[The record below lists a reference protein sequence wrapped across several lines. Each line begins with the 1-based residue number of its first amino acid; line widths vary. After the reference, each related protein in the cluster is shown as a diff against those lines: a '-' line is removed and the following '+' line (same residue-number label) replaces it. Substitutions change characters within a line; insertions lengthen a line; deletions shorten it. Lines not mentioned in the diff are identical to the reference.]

1 VRDWFRDRFGKP
13 TAPQAAGWEE
23 IAQGRDTLIAAPTG
37 SGKTLAAFLWSI
49 NRLIASA
56 EPSRDHT
63 HVIYVSPLK
72 ALGNDIQKN
81 LQEPLA
87 EITRSGRLRGLA
99 LQEIRTAV
107 RSGDTP
113 ATERQRMLSHPP
125 HILITTPE
133 SLYILLT
140 AERSRQLLKRAH
152 TVIVDEIHA
161 VAGDKRGAHL
171 ALSLERLDALAGRP
185 LQRIGLSAT
194 QKPMDDIAR
203 LLVGA
208 RRLRPDGA
216 PECAIVDVGHKRE
229 LDLSIEVPEQ
239 ELGPITSHAL
249 WAEVYDRIVAQI
261 QSHRTTLVFVHTRRL
276 VERVAHQ
283 LTDRLGEGKVL
294 AHHGSLSRKT
304 RLEAEQKLKAAE
316 VPVVV
321 ATASLELGIDIGHVE
336 LVCHIGAPR
345 SIATLLQRVGRSGHW
360 LGAVPKGIL
369 YPLTR
374 DDLLQSAAAVYAVRQ
389 GELDRI
395 ALVREPLDVLA
406 QQMVATVA
414 SLTPA
419 PKPGE
424 TLPLLPEAKPLPGIA
439 EEALWELVRGAYPFR
454 DLSRGDFEQVLQ
466 MLCEGVA
473 PSRGRRGAHLHRDR
487 VNRMLRAR
495 RGARLVSITNGGAI
509 PDTADYDVVEA
520 HNETFVGKVNEDFA
534 IESLSGDIFLLG
546 NTSWRIQ
553 RVASGK
559 VWVEDAHGAPPTIP
573 FWLGE
578 APGRT
583 LELSRAVS
591 DVRETVARRAGAG
604 EAAGDQAGAAAD
616 AEEPP
621 ESEGH
626 AAGAHGESP
635 AAWLQRETGVG
646 PAGAEQIV
654 AYVNETRAML
664 GCVPTVD
671 RVVAER
677 FFDESGGMQ
686 LVLHTP
692 FGGRINRAWGL
703 ALRKRFCVNF
713 DFELQAAATDDGI
726 VISLTDRHSFPLDTV
741 FSYLNP
747 ATVER
752 DLTQASLAA
761 PMFTN
766 RWRWNT
772 SRALAVERFS
782 RGKRVPMQIQ
792 RMRAE
797 DLLGAVF
804 PDQVM
809 CQDNRSGPVA
819 LPDHP
824 LTRETMENCLRE
836 AMDVDGFKETLERLG
851 RGEIATVAVETPAP
865 SPMAHEILNA
875 NPYAFLDDAPL
886 EERRARAVALRRT
899 DPDLAQG
906 IGALSPEALAEV
918 KAQAWPD
925 IRDPDELH
933 DLLLTVILLPV
944 REAEPWQRY
953 ARELM
958 AARRAT
964 VVELGG
970 DNGDA
975 FHGATKPE
983 QAHGGPF
990 YVAAERLAE
999 ARAVLGY
1006 FRMNP
1011 AVAAPVMDNPDAGSP
1026 DTGSPDAGSPDTG
1039 GPDTGSPHTGSP
1051 DTATHHSRHSRGSG
1065 NPGGEG
1071 RGTRTDNPLPNPWIP
1086 ASAGMTVGGP
1096 AQARGPGGMPP
1107 QGPGGMPPQGPGGM
1121 PTQGPGEMP
1130 TQGPGGMPTQGPGG
1144 MPTQGPG
1151 GMPVQA
1157 APNNAE
1163 GVPSHDDALRR
1174 TVQGW
1179 MEICGP
1185 ITGEALAARTGLP
1198 VESVARALTALE
1210 VSGVVLQGRF
1220 SPGTA
1225 ADAPVE
1231 WCERRLLSRIHRL
1244 TLGRLR
1250 REIQPVSGA
1259 DFIRFLLRWQHV
1271 QPGAQLHGRDG
1282 VHQVIL
1288 QLQGM
1293 ELPAPAWEQHVLPA
1307 RIAAYDAAELEHL
1320 CLAGVITWGRLR
1332 RDTGAPED
1340 DPSVAKLWDA
1350 APLALRPANGK
1361 ARRTTPTRSA
1371 PLAFVIREDLPHFLD
1386 PDALDWRG
1394 LQGLSA
1400 AAHDVAAYLENHGA
1414 SFLADIARG
1423 TGHLTV
1429 RTERALWEL
1438 VTRGQVTGDGI
1449 AGLRMLLTPELKRKE
1464 NRRGNRKGAA
1474 AQSMPVGRWSLWRKE
1489 DPGAAEAATETL
1501 ARQLLQR
1508 YGVVFRELLSRETR
1522 CPPWRLLLQAYRR
1535 MEARG
1540 EIRGGRFVNGFV
1552 GEQYALPDAVES
1564 MRTVRRLPAD
1574 KEPVIVSCTDPLNL
1588 VGILTPGPRVP
1599 VQSHQFIAYLNGAPA
1614 ETGPL
1619 GNVLSRVQPVT
1630 GSAVE

>member
-1 VRDWFRDRFGKP
+1 MSFAIPTTITAVIDKFHPLVRDWFQDRFGKP
-13 TAPQAAGWEE
+13 TPPQAAGWKE
-23 IAQGRDTLIAAPTG
+23 IARGRDTLIAAPTG

-49 NRLIASA
+49 NQLIAPA
-56 EPSRDHT
+56 ETAQDHT
-63 HVIYVSPLK
+63 QVVYVSPLK

-87 EITRSGRLRGLA
+87 EITRAGRRQGFP

-113 ATERQRMLSHPP
+113 AAERQRMIARPP

-140 AERSRQLLKRAH
+140 AERSRQMLKRAH

-194 QKPMDDIAR
+194 QKPMEDIAC

-208 RRLRPDGA
+208 RRLRRDGT
-216 PECAIVDVGHKRE
+216 PKCAIVDVGHKRE
-229 LDLSIEVPEQ
+229 LDLSIEVPDQ

-249 WAEVYDRIVAQI
+249 WAEVYDRIVQQI

-304 RLEAEQKLKAAE
+304 RLEAEQKLKDAE

-374 DDLLQSAAAVYAVRQ
+374 DDLLQCAAAVYAVRR
-389 GELDRI
+389 GDLDRI
-395 ALVREPLDVLA
+395 GLVRQPLDVLA

-424 TLPLLPEAKPLPGIA
+424 TLPLLPESKPPPGIA
-439 EEALWELVRGAYPFR
+439 EVNLWELVRGAYPFR
-454 DLSRGDFEQVLQ
+454 DLSRRDFEQVLQ

-473 PSRGRRGAHLHRDR
+473 PARGRRGAHIHRDR

-509 PDTADYDVVEA
+509 PDTADYDVVESPT
-520 HNETFVGKVNEDFA
+520 ETFVGKVNEDFA
-534 IESLSGDIFLLG
+534 IESLAGDIFLLG

-559 VWVEDAHGAPPTIP
+559 VWVEDAHGAPPNIP

-578 APGRT
+578 SPGRT

-591 DVRETVARRAGAG
+591 DVRENVARRAA
-604 EAAGDQAGAAAD
+604 EGDAPDG
-616 AEEPP
+616 
-621 ESEGH
+621 
-626 AAGAHGESP
+626 
-635 AAWLQRETGVG
+635 WLQSEAGVG
-646 PAGAEQIV
+646 PAGSEQIV
-654 AYVNETRAML
+654 AYVNETRAVL

-741 FSYLNP
+741 FSYLHP
-747 ATVER
+747 ATVEQ

-766 RWRWNT
+766 RWRWNAA
-772 SRALAVERFS
+772 RALAVERFS
-782 RGKRVPMQIQ
+782 RGKKVPMQIQ

-809 CQDNRSGPVA
+809 CQDNRAGPVN

-824 LTRETMENCLRE
+824 LTRETMDNCLRE
-836 AMDVDGFKETLERLG
+836 AMDVDGFKETLTRV
-851 RGEIATVAVETPAP
+851 RQGEIATVAVETPAP

-899 DPDLAQG
+899 APDLAQG

-918 KAQAWPD
+918 KGQAWPD
-925 IRDPDELH
+925 IRDADELH

-944 REAEPWQRY
+944 RETAPWQRY
-953 ARELM
+953 AEELM
-958 AARRAT
+958 EARRAT
-964 VVELGG
+964 IARPVREDGS
-970 DNGDA
+970 A
-975 FHGATKPE
+975 
-983 QAHGGPF
+983 F
-990 YVAAERLAE
+990 YVAAERLSE
-999 ARAVLGY
+999 AQAVLGA
-1006 FRMNP
+1006 FHMDP
-1011 AVAAPVMDNPDAGSP
+1011 AVTDPGADDAAAE
-1026 DTGSPDAGSPDTG
+1026 T
-1039 GPDTGSPHTGSP
+1039 
-1051 DTATHHSRHSRGSG
+1051 
-1065 NPGGEG
+1065 
-1071 RGTRTDNPLPNPWIP
+1071 
-1086 ASAGMTVGGP
+1086 SA
-1096 AQARGPGGMPP
+1096 
-1107 QGPGGMPPQGPGGM
+1107 
-1121 PTQGPGEMP
+1121 E
-1130 TQGPGGMPTQGPGG
+1130 
-1144 MPTQGPG
+1144 
-1151 GMPVQA
+1151 
-1157 APNNAE
+1157 
-1163 GVPSHDDALRR
+1163 DALRR
-1174 TVQGW
+1174 VLQGW
-1179 MEICGP
+1179 MEIAGP
-1185 ITGEALAARTGLP
+1185 VTAAGLAARIGLAA
-1198 VESVARALTALE
+1198 ESVEQGLAALE

-1225 ADAPVE
+1225 PDAPVE

-1250 REIQPVSGA
+1250 REIHPVSA
-1259 DFIRFLLRWQHV
+1259 TDFIRFLLRWQHV
-1271 QPGAQLHGRDG
+1271 QPGSQLHGRDG
-1282 VHQVIL
+1282 VHQIIR

-1293 ELPAPAWEQHVLPA
+1293 ELPAPAWEQHVLAARLASYDPA
-1307 RIAAYDAAELEHL
+1307 DLEHL
-1320 CLAGVITWGRLR
+1320 CLAGVVTWGRLR
-1332 RDTGAPED
+1332 RDTGAPD
-1340 DPSVAKLWDA
+1340 DDAAAARLWDS
-1350 APLALRPANGK
+1350 APLDLRPAPGK
-1361 ARRTTPTRSA
+1361 TRRTTPTRSA

-1386 PDALDWRG
+1386 AEALDWRG

-1400 AAHDVAAYLENHGA
+1400 AARDVAEFLETHGA
-1414 SFLADIARG
+1414 SFLADIAQG

-1449 AGLRMLLTPELKRKE
+1449 AGLRMLLTPELKRKDQG
-1464 NRRGNRKGAA
+1464 RGRRKGSAGQA
-1474 AQSMPVGRWSLWRKE
+1474 MPVGRWSLWRNG
-1489 DPGAAEAATETL
+1489 DPGAADAGTETL

-1508 YGVVFRELLSRETR
+1508 YGVVFRELLAKETR

-1540 EIRGGRFVNGFV
+1540 EIRGGRFVGGFV

-1564 MRTVRRLPAD
+1564 MRNVRRLAPD
-1574 KEPVIVSCTDPLNL
+1574 TEPVMVSCTDPLNL

-1599 VQSHQFIAYLNGAPA
+1599 VQSRQFIAYLNGTPA
-1614 ETGPL
+1614 EIGPL

-1630 GSAVE
+1630 ISRVE

>member
-1 VRDWFRDRFGKP
+1 M
-13 TAPQAAGWEE
+13 
-23 IAQGRDTLIAAPTG
+23 
-37 SGKTLAAFLWSI
+37 
-49 NRLIASA
+49 
-56 EPSRDHT
+56 
-63 HVIYVSPLK
+63 LK
-72 ALGNDIQKN
+72 
-81 LQEPLA
+81 
-87 EITRSGRLRGLA
+87 
-99 LQEIRTAV
+99 
-107 RSGDTP
+107 
-113 ATERQRMLSHPP
+113 H
-125 HILITTPE
+125 
-133 SLYILLT
+133 
-140 AERSRQLLKRAH
+140 AH

-171 ALSLERLDALAGRP
+171 ALSLERLDALAGRR

-194 QKPMDDIAR
+194 QRPMEDIAR
-203 LLVGA
+203 LLVGT
-208 RRLRPDGA
+208 RRLRRDGA
-216 PECAIVDVGHKRE
+216 PKCAIVDVGHKRE
-229 LDLSIEVPEQ
+229 MNLFIEVPDQ
-239 ELGPITSHAL
+239 ELGPITSHGL
-249 WAEVYDRIVAQI
+249 WAEVYDRIVQQI
-261 QSHRTTLVFVHTRRL
+261 QTHRTTLVFVHTRRL

-294 AHHGSLSRKT
+294 AHHGSLARKT

-374 DDLLQSAAAVYAVRQ
+374 DDLLQSAAAIHAVRR

-395 ALVREPLDVLA
+395 GLVRQPLDVLA

-424 TLPLLPEAKPLPGIA
+424 SLPLLPESKPPAGIA
-439 EEALWELVRGAYPFR
+439 EEDLWELVRGAYSFR
-454 DLSRGDFEQVLQ
+454 DLSRRDFEQVLH
-466 MLCEGVA
+466 MLCEGAA
-473 PSRGRRGAHLHRDR
+473 PARGRRGAHLHRDR
-487 VNRMLRAR
+487 VNGMLRAR

-520 HNETFVGKVNEDFA
+520 HSDTFVGKVNEDFA
-534 IESLSGDIFLLG
+534 IESLAGDIFLLG

-591 DVRETVARRAGAG
+591 DLRENVARRA
-604 EAAGDQAGAAAD
+604 
-616 AEEPP
+616 AEEDEP
-621 ESEGH
+621 GQ
-626 AAGAHGESP
+626 
-635 AAWLQRETGVG
+635 WLQREAGVG
-646 PAGAEQIV
+646 QAGAEQIV
-654 AYVNETRAML
+654 SYVNETRAML

-671 RVVAER
+671 RIVAER

-752 DLTQASLAA
+752 DLAQASLAA

-766 RWRWNT
+766 RWRWNA

-782 RGKRVPMQIQ
+782 RGKKVPMAIQ

-809 CQDNRSGPVA
+809 CQDNRAGPVT

-824 LTRETMENCLRE
+824 LTRETLENCLRE
-836 AMDVDGFKETLERLG
+836 AMDVDGFKATLERLG

-925 IRDPDELH
+925 IRDADELH
-933 DLLLTVILLPV
+933 DLLLTVVLLPV
-944 REAEPWQRY
+944 REAGPWQRY
-953 ARELM
+953 GEELM
-958 AARRAT
+958 EANRAT
-964 VVELGG
+964 VARPARKDDRQRGEIRVSDTVAEPAGEE
-970 DNGDA
+970 GDA
-975 FHGATKPE
+975 F
-983 QAHGGPF
+983 F
-990 YVAAERLAE
+990 VAAERLAE
-999 ARAVLGY
+999 ARAVLGDFY
-1006 FRMNP
+1006 MAP
-1011 AVAAPVMDNPDAGSP
+1011 AVTSPDAENPQAPAPLARPGGVSSQPVMDNAAAMPAG
-1026 DTGSPDAGSPDTG
+1026 
-1039 GPDTGSPHTGSP
+1039 
-1051 DTATHHSRHSRGSG
+1051 
-1065 NPGGEG
+1065 
-1071 RGTRTDNPLPNPWIP
+1071 
-1086 ASAGMTVGGP
+1086 
-1096 AQARGPGGMPP
+1096 
-1107 QGPGGMPPQGPGGM
+1107 
-1121 PTQGPGEMP
+1121 
-1130 TQGPGGMPTQGPGG
+1130 
-1144 MPTQGPG
+1144 
-1151 GMPVQA
+1151 
-1157 APNNAE
+1157 
-1163 GVPSHDDALRR
+1163 DDALRR

-1179 MEICGP
+1179 MEISGP
-1185 ITGEALAARTGLP
+1185 VTAEGLAARTGLP
-1198 VESVARALTALE
+1198 PESVARALTALE

-1220 SPGTA
+1220 SPGGNVDA
-1225 ADAPVE
+1225 AVE

-1250 REIQPVSGA
+1250 REIHPVSAA

-1271 QPGAQLHGRDG
+1271 QPGSQLHGRDG
-1282 VHQVIL
+1282 VHQVVR

-1307 RIAAYDAAELEHL
+1307 RMAVYDPADLEHL
-1320 CLAGVITWGRLR
+1320 CLAGVVTWGRLR

-1340 DPSVAKLWDA
+1340 DPDPARLWDA
-1350 APLALRPANGK
+1350 APLALRPASGK
-1361 ARRTTPTRSA
+1361 NRRTAPTRSA
-1371 PLAFVIREDLPHFLD
+1371 PLAFVIREELPYFLD
-1386 PDALDWRG
+1386 RAALDWRG

-1400 AAHDVAAYLENHGA
+1400 AARDVAAYLEENGA

-1423 TGHLTV
+1423 TGHVAV

-1449 AGLRMLLTPELKRKE
+1449 AGLRMLLTPELKR
-1464 NRRGNRKGAA
+1464 NDSRRGSRKGAPERA
-1474 AQSMPVGRWSLWRKE
+1474 MPVGRWSLWRNS
-1489 DPGAAEAATETL
+1489 DPGAAESGAETL

-1508 YGVVFRELLSRETR
+1508 YGVVFRELLARETR

-1540 EIRGGRFVNGFV
+1540 EIRGGRFVSGFV
-1552 GEQYALPDAVES
+1552 GEQYALPDAVDAV
-1564 MRTVRRLPAD
+1564 RNVRRLAPD
-1574 KEPVIVSCTDPLNL
+1574 QEPVIVSCTDPLNL
-1588 VGILTPGPRVP
+1588 VGILTHGPRVP
-1599 VQSHQFIAYLNGAPA
+1599 VQSRQSIAYLNGVPA
-1614 ETGPL
+1614 EIGPL
-1619 GNVLSRVQPVT
+1619 GNVLSRVQPVPIA
-1630 GSAVE
+1630 GAD

>member
-1 VRDWFRDRFGKP
+1 MRDWFRDRFGKP

-23 IAQGRDTLIAAPTG
+23 IARGRDTLIAAPTG

-49 NRLIASA
+49 NRLIAPA

-63 HVIYVSPLK
+63 HVVYVSPLK

-113 ATERQRMLSHPP
+113 ATERQRMLSRPP

-171 ALSLERLDALAGRP
+171 ALSLERLDALAGSP

-203 LLVGA
+203 LLVGT

-229 LDLSIEVPEQ
+229 LDLSIEVPDQ

-261 QSHRTTLVFVHTRRL
+261 RSHRTTLVFVHTRRL

-360 LGAVPKGIL
+360 LGAVPKGVL

-374 DDLLQSAAAVYAVRQ
+374 DDLLQCAAAVYAVRR

-395 ALVREPLDVLA
+395 GLVRRPLDVLA

-454 DLSRGDFEQVLQ
+454 DLPRREFEQVLH

-534 IESLSGDIFLLG
+534 IESLAGDIFLLG

-604 EAAGDQAGAAAD
+604 DAGETAL
-616 AEEPP
+616 
-621 ESEGH
+621 SERQ
-626 AAGAHGESP
+626 AAGARGETPES
-635 AAWLQRETGVG
+635 WLQRETGVG

-671 RVVAER
+671 RIVAER

-766 RWRWNT
+766 RWRWNA

-782 RGKRVPMQIQ
+782 RGKKVPMQIQ

-809 CQDNRSGPVA
+809 CQDNRAGPVD

-851 RGEIATVAVETPAP
+851 RGEIATVTVETPAP

-933 DLLLTVILLPV
+933 DLLLTVIVLPV

-953 ARELM
+953 AKELM
-958 AARRAT
+958 AARRIT
-964 VVELGG
+964 VAEPVRA
-970 DNGDA
+970 NGETDQA
-975 FHGATKPE
+975 GTKPE
-983 QAHGGPF
+983 QPHGGPF

-999 ARAVLGY
+999 ARAVLGHL
-1006 FRMNP
+1006 RMTP
-1011 AVAAPVMDNPDAGSP
+1011 AVAAPDTDVPDAGNP
-1026 DTGSPDAGSPDTG
+1026 DTGRPDTE
-1039 GPDTGSPHTGSP
+1039 
-1051 DTATHHSRHSRGSG
+1051 THYSRHSRPPLSHSCSPFRHSRESG
-1065 NPGGEG
+1065 NPGAGEG
-1071 RGTRTDNPLPNPWIP
+1071 HTGPDSPPHPTWIP
-1086 ASAGMTVGGP
+1086 ASAGMTERGAGMTERGAGMTERGTGMTVGTP
-1096 AQARGPGGMPP
+1096 AEDTA
-1107 QGPGGMPPQGPGGM
+1107 
-1121 PTQGPGEMP
+1121 
-1130 TQGPGGMPTQGPGG
+1130 
-1144 MPTQGPG
+1144 
-1151 GMPVQA
+1151 VL
-1157 APNNAE
+1157 
-1163 GVPSHDDALRR
+1163 PSHDDALRR

-1179 MEICGP
+1179 MEISGP
-1185 ITGEALAARTGLP
+1185 ITSEGLAARAGLP
-1198 VESVARALTALE
+1198 VESVEGALIALE
-1210 VSGVVLQGRF
+1210 VSGVVLQGRY
-1220 SPGTA
+1220 SPA
-1225 ADAPVE
+1225 AGPDAPVE

-1271 QPGAQLHGRDG
+1271 QPGSQLHARDG
-1282 VHQVIL
+1282 IHQVIR

-1307 RIAAYDAAELEHL
+1307 RIAAYDPAELEHL
-1320 CLAGVITWGRLR
+1320 CLAGVVTWGRLR

-1361 ARRTTPTRSA
+1361 SRRTTPTRSA

-1386 PDALDWRG
+1386 PEALDWRA

-1400 AAHDVAAYLENHGA
+1400 AARDVAAYLETHGA

-1464 NRRGNRKGAA
+1464 NRRGDRKGAA
-1474 AQSMPVGRWSLWRKE
+1474 AQAMPVGRWSLWRKE
-1489 DPGAAEAATETL
+1489 DPGAAEAVTETL

-1508 YGVVFRELLSRETR
+1508 YGVVFRELLARETR

-1552 GEQYALPDAVES
+1552 GEQYALPDAVAS

-1574 KEPVIVSCTDPLNL
+1574 KDPVIVSCTDPLNL
-1588 VGILTPGPRVP
+1588 VGILTPGPRIP
-1599 VQSHQFIAYLNGAPA
+1599 VQSHQFIAYLNGTPA
-1614 ETGPL
+1614 EIGPL

-1630 GSAVE
+1630 GSGVE

>member
-1 VRDWFRDRFGKP
+1 MIDRFHPLVRDWFRDCFGKP
-13 TAPQAAGWEE
+13 TPPQAAGWKE
-23 IAQGRDTLIAAPTG
+23 IARGRDTLIAAPTG

-49 NRLIASA
+49 NQLIGPA
-56 EPSRDHT
+56 ETAQDHT

-87 EITRSGRLRGLA
+87 EITRAGRRQGLPLR
-99 LQEIRTAV
+99 EIRTAV

-113 ATERQRMLSHPP
+113 ATERQRMIARPP

-140 AERSRQLLKRAH
+140 AERSRQMLKRAH

-194 QKPMDDIAR
+194 QKPMEDIAC

-208 RRLRPDGA
+208 RRLKRDGT
-216 PECAIVDVGHKRE
+216 PKCAIVDVGHKRE
-229 LDLSIEVPEQ
+229 LDLSIEVPDQ

-249 WAEVYDRIVAQI
+249 WAEVYDRIVQQI
-261 QSHRTTLVFVHTRRL
+261 QTHRTTLVFVHTRRL

-360 LGAVPKGIL
+360 LGAIPKGIL

-374 DDLLQSAAAVYAVRQ
+374 DDLLQCASAVYAVRR

-395 ALVREPLDVLA
+395 GLVRQPLDVLA

-424 TLPLLPEAKPLPGIA
+424 TLPLLPESGPPRGIA
-439 EEALWELVRGAYPFR
+439 EEDLWELVRGAYPFR
-454 DLSRGDFEQVLQ
+454 DLSRGDFEQLLQ

-473 PSRGRRGAHLHRDR
+473 PARGRRGAHLHRDR

-520 HNETFVGKVNEDFA
+520 LNETFVGKVNEDFA
-534 IESLSGDIFLLG
+534 IESLAGDIFLLG

-559 VWVEDAHGAPPTIP
+559 VWVQDAHGAPPTIP

-591 DVRETVARRAGAG
+591 DVRENVARLSA
-604 EAAGDQAGAAAD
+604 EAEAPD
-616 AEEPP
+616 P
-621 ESEGH
+621 
-626 AAGAHGESP
+626 
-635 AAWLQRETGVG
+635 WLQRETGVR
-646 PAGAEQIV
+646 PAGAEQIT
-654 AYVNETRAML
+654 AYVNETRAVL

-766 RWRWNT
+766 RWRWNA

-782 RGKRVPMQIQ
+782 RGRKVPMAIQ

-809 CQDNRSGPVA
+809 CQDNRAGPVN

-836 AMDVDGFKETLERLG
+836 AMDVDGFKETLTRLG
-851 RGEIATVAVETPAP
+851 RGEIATVTVETPAP

-906 IGALSPEALAEV
+906 IGALSPEALDEV
-918 KAQAWPD
+918 TGQAWPD
-925 IRDPDELH
+925 IRDADELH
-933 DLLLTVILLPV
+933 DLLHTVILLPV

-953 ARELM
+953 AEELM
-958 AARRAT
+958 GAGRAT
-964 VVELGG
+964 VAQPVGE
-970 DNGDA
+970 A
-975 FHGATKPE
+975 
-983 QAHGGPF
+983 GGPF
-990 YVAAERLAE
+990 YVATERLTE
-999 ARAVLGY
+999 ARAVLGD
-1006 FRMNP
+1006 FHLAP
-1011 AVAAPVMDNPDAGSP
+1011 AV
-1026 DTGSPDAGSPDTG
+1026 T
-1039 GPDTGSPHTGSP
+1039 
-1051 DTATHHSRHSRGSG
+1051 
-1065 NPGGEG
+1065 
-1071 RGTRTDNPLPNPWIP
+1071 
-1086 ASAGMTVGGP
+1086 
-1096 AQARGPGGMPP
+1096 GPGADG
-1107 QGPGGMPPQGPGGM
+1107 
-1121 PTQGPGEMP
+1121 
-1130 TQGPGGMPTQGPGG
+1130 
-1144 MPTQGPG
+1144 
-1151 GMPVQA
+1151 A
-1157 APNNAE
+1157 AAE
-1163 GVPSHDDALRR
+1163 TSAEAALRHAL
-1174 TVQGW
+1174 QGW
-1179 MEICGP
+1179 MEIVGP
-1185 ITGEALAARTGLP
+1185 VTAAGLAARIGLS
-1198 VESVARALTALE
+1198 VESVEQGLNALE
-1210 VSGVVLQGRF
+1210 VSGVVLQGHF
-1220 SPGTA
+1220 SPGTV
-1225 ADAPVE
+1225 ADPPVE

-1250 REIQPVSGA
+1250 REIHPVSA
-1259 DFIRFLLRWQHV
+1259 TDFIRFLLRWQHV
-1271 QPGAQLHGRDG
+1271 QPGSQLHGRDG
-1282 VHQVIL
+1282 IHQVIR

-1307 RIAAYDAAELEHL
+1307 RMAAYDPAELEHL
-1320 CLAGVITWGRLR
+1320 CLAGVVTWGRLR

-1340 DPSVAKLWDA
+1340 DPDAARLWDA

-1361 ARRTTPTRSA
+1361 TRRTTPTRSA

-1386 PDALDWRG
+1386 PEALGWRG

-1400 AAHDVAAYLENHGA
+1400 AARDVAAYLETFGA

-1449 AGLRMLLTPELKRKE
+1449 AGLRMLLTPELKRKDS
-1464 NRRGNRKGAA
+1464 RRGSRKGAA
-1474 AQSMPVGRWSLWRKE
+1474 ERAMPVGRWSLWRNG
-1489 DPGAAEAATETL
+1489 DPSAAEAGTETL

-1508 YGVVFRELLSRETR
+1508 YGVVFRELLAKETR
-1522 CPPWRLLLQAYRR
+1522 CPPWRLLLQTYRR

-1540 EIRGGRFVNGFV
+1540 EIRGGRFVSGFV
-1552 GEQYALPDAVES
+1552 GEQYALPDAVDA
-1564 MRTVRRLPAD
+1564 MRNVRRLAPD
-1574 KEPVIVSCTDPLNL
+1574 TEPVMVSCTDPLNL
-1588 VGILTPGPRVP
+1588 VGVLTPGPRVP

-1614 ETGPL
+1614 EIGPL

-1630 GSAVE
+1630 GSGGE

>member
-1 VRDWFRDRFGKP
+1 M
-13 TAPQAAGWEE
+13 E
-23 IAQGRDTLIAAPTG
+23 
-37 SGKTLAAFLWSI
+37 
-49 NRLIASA
+49 
-56 EPSRDHT
+56 
-63 HVIYVSPLK
+63 
-72 ALGNDIQKN
+72 
-81 LQEPLA
+81 
-87 EITRSGRLRGLA
+87 
-99 LQEIRTAV
+99 
-107 RSGDTP
+107 
-113 ATERQRMLSHPP
+113 
-125 HILITTPE
+125 
-133 SLYILLT
+133 
-140 AERSRQLLKRAH
+140 
-152 TVIVDEIHA
+152 
-161 VAGDKRGAHL
+161 
-171 ALSLERLDALAGRP
+171 
-185 LQRIGLSAT
+185 
-194 QKPMDDIAR
+194 DIAC
-203 LLVGA
+203 LLVGT
-208 RRLRPDGA
+208 RRLRRDGT

-229 LDLSIEVPEQ
+229 LDLSIEVPDQ
-239 ELGPITSHAL
+239 ELGPITSHGL
-249 WAEVYDRIVAQI
+249 WAEVYDRIVQQI
-261 QSHRTTLVFVHTRRL
+261 QTHRTTLVFVHTRRL

-304 RLEAEQKLKAAE
+304 RLEAEQKLKDAE

-374 DDLLQSAAAVYAVRQ
+374 DDLLQCAASVYAVRR
-389 GELDRI
+389 GDLDRI
-395 ALVREPLDVLA
+395 GLVRQPLDVLA

-424 TLPLLPEAKPLPGIA
+424 TLPLLPESKPPPGIA
-439 EEALWELVRGAYPFR
+439 EEDLWELVRGAYPFR
-454 DLSRGDFEQVLQ
+454 DLSRREYEQVLH

-473 PSRGRRGAHLHRDR
+473 PARGRRGAHIHRDR

-509 PDTADYDVVEA
+509 PDTADYDVVESPT
-520 HNETFVGKVNEDFA
+520 ETFVGKVNEDFA
-534 IESLSGDIFLLG
+534 IESLAGDIFLLG

-559 VWVEDAHGAPPTIP
+559 VWVVDAQGAPPTIP

-578 APGRT
+578 SPGRT

-591 DVRETVARRAGAG
+591 DVRENVARRAAD
-604 EAAGDQAGAAAD
+604 GDAPDG
-616 AEEPP
+616 
-621 ESEGH
+621 
-626 AAGAHGESP
+626 
-635 AAWLQRETGVG
+635 WLQREAGVG
-646 PAGAEQIV
+646 AAGAEQIV
-654 AYVNETRAML
+654 AYVNETRAVL

-741 FSYLNP
+741 FSYLHP
-747 ATVER
+747 ATVEQ

-761 PMFTN
+761 PMFAN
-766 RWRWNT
+766 RWRWNAA
-772 SRALAVERFS
+772 RALAVERFS
-782 RGKRVPMQIQ
+782 RGKKVPMQIQ

-809 CQDNRSGPVA
+809 CQDNRAGPVS

-824 LTRETMENCLRE
+824 LTRETMDNCLRE
-836 AMDVDGFKETLERLG
+836 AMDVDGFKETLIRLG

-899 DPDLAQG
+899 APDLAQG

-918 KAQAWPD
+918 KSQAWPD
-925 IRDPDELH
+925 IRDADELH
-933 DLLLTVILLPV
+933 DLLVTVILLPV
-944 REAEPWQRY
+944 REATPWQQY
-953 ARELM
+953 AQELM

-964 VVELGG
+964 VAETVLG
-970 DNGDA
+970 DSD
-975 FHGATKPE
+975 
-983 QAHGGPF
+983 PF

-999 ARAVLGY
+999 ARAVLGD
-1006 FRMNP
+1006 FRMAP
-1011 AVAAPVMDNPDAGSP
+1011 AVADPGTANGTAAPDTVTARDAEDATAAPVG
-1026 DTGSPDAGSPDTG
+1026 
-1039 GPDTGSPHTGSP
+1039 
-1051 DTATHHSRHSRGSG
+1051 
-1065 NPGGEG
+1065 
-1071 RGTRTDNPLPNPWIP
+1071 
-1086 ASAGMTVGGP
+1086 
-1096 AQARGPGGMPP
+1096 
-1107 QGPGGMPPQGPGGM
+1107 
-1121 PTQGPGEMP
+1121 
-1130 TQGPGGMPTQGPGG
+1130 
-1144 MPTQGPG
+1144 
-1151 GMPVQA
+1151 
-1157 APNNAE
+1157 
-1163 GVPSHDDALRR
+1163 DDALRR
-1174 TVQGW
+1174 VVQGW
-1179 MEICGP
+1179 MEIAGP
-1185 ITGEALAARTGLP
+1185 VTAAGLAARLGLS
-1198 VESVARALTALE
+1198 VESVERGLAALE

-1225 ADAPVE
+1225 PDAPVE

-1250 REIQPVSGA
+1250 REIHPVSA
-1259 DFIRFLLRWQHV
+1259 TDFIRFLLRWQHV
-1271 QPGAQLHGRDG
+1271 QPGSQLHGRDG
-1282 VHQVIL
+1282 IHQVIR

-1293 ELPAPAWEQHVLPA
+1293 ELPAPAWEQHVLAARMADYDPA
-1307 RIAAYDAAELEHL
+1307 DLEHL
-1320 CLAGVITWGRLR
+1320 CLAGVVTWGRLR
-1332 RDTGAPED
+1332 RDTGAPD
-1340 DPSVAKLWDA
+1340 DDADAARLWDA
-1350 APLALRPANGK
+1350 APLALRPANGRT
-1361 ARRTTPTRSA
+1361 RRTTPTRSA

-1386 PDALDWRG
+1386 PEALDWRG

-1400 AAHDVAAYLENHGA
+1400 AARDVAAYLETHGA
-1414 SFLADIARG
+1414 SFLTDIARG

-1449 AGLRMLLTPELKRKE
+1449 AGLRMLLTPELKRKDT
-1464 NRRGNRKGAA
+1464 RRGSRKGSAGRA
-1474 AQSMPVGRWSLWRKE
+1474 MPVGRWSLWRNE
-1489 DPGAAEAATETL
+1489 DPGAADAATETL

-1508 YGVVFRELLSRETR
+1508 YGVVFRELLARETR

-1540 EIRGGRFVNGFV
+1540 EIRGGRFVGGFV
-1552 GEQYALPDAVES
+1552 GEQYSLPDAVES
-1564 MRTVRRLPAD
+1564 MRSVRRLAPD
-1574 KEPVIVSCTDPLNL
+1574 TEPVMVSCTDPLNL

-1599 VQSHQFIAYLNGAPA
+1599 VQSRQTIAYLNGAPA
-1614 ETGPL
+1614 EIGPL

-1630 GSAVE
+1630 ISGSE

>member
-1 VRDWFRDRFGKP
+1 MSFGIPTTITAVIDKFHPLVRDWFRDRFGKP
-13 TAPQAAGWEE
+13 TPPQAAGWGE
-23 IAQGRDTLIAAPTG
+23 IARGRDTLIAAPTG

-49 NRLIASA
+49 NQLIAPA
-56 EPSRDHT
+56 ETVQDHT
-63 HVIYVSPLK
+63 QVVYISPLK

-87 EITRSGRLRGLA
+87 EITRAGRLQGLP
-99 LQEIRTAV
+99 LREIRTAV

-113 ATERQRMLSHPP
+113 PAERQRMISRPP

-140 AERSRQLLKRAH
+140 AERSRQMLKRAH

-194 QKPMDDIAR
+194 QKPMEDIAC
-203 LLVGA
+203 LLVGT
-208 RRLRPDGA
+208 RRLRRDGT
-216 PECAIVDVGHKRE
+216 PNCAIVDVGHKRE
-229 LDLSIEVPEQ
+229 LDLSIEVPDQ

-249 WAEVYDRIVAQI
+249 WAEVYDRIVQQI
-261 QSHRTTLVFVHTRRL
+261 QTHRTTLVFVHTRRL

-304 RLEAEQKLKAAE
+304 RLEAEQKLKGAE

-374 DDLLQSAAAVYAVRQ
+374 DDLLQCAAAVYAVRR
-389 GELDRI
+389 GDLDRI
-395 ALVREPLDVLA
+395 GLVRQPLDVLA

-424 TLPLLPEAKPLPGIA
+424 TLPLLPESKPPPGIA
-439 EEALWELVRGAYPFR
+439 EEDLWELVRGAYPFR
-454 DLSRGDFEQVLQ
+454 DLSRREYEQVLH

-473 PSRGRRGAHLHRDR
+473 PARGRRGAHIHRDR

-509 PDTADYDVVEA
+509 PDTADYDVVESPT
-520 HNETFVGKVNEDFA
+520 ETFVGKVNEDFA
-534 IESLSGDIFLLG
+534 IESLAGDIFLLG

-559 VWVEDAHGAPPTIP
+559 VWVVDAQGAPPTIP

-578 APGRT
+578 SPGRT

-591 DVRETVARRAGAG
+591 DVRENVARRAA
-604 EAAGDQAGAAAD
+604 EGDAPDG
-616 AEEPP
+616 
-621 ESEGH
+621 
-626 AAGAHGESP
+626 
-635 AAWLQRETGVG
+635 WLQREAGVG

-654 AYVNETRAML
+654 AYVNETLAVL

-741 FSYLNP
+741 FSYLHP
-747 ATVER
+747 ATVEQ

-766 RWRWNT
+766 RWRWNAA
-772 SRALAVERFS
+772 RALAVERFS
-782 RGKRVPMQIQ
+782 RGKKVPMQIQ

-809 CQDNRSGPVA
+809 CQDNRAGPVS

-824 LTRETMENCLRE
+824 LTRETMDNCLRE
-836 AMDVDGFKETLERLG
+836 AMDVDGFKETLIRLG

-899 DPDLAQG
+899 APDLAQG

-918 KAQAWPD
+918 KSQAWPD
-925 IRDPDELH
+925 IRDADELH

-944 REAEPWQRY
+944 REATPWQQY
-953 ARELM
+953 AQELM

-964 VVELGG
+964 VAETVLG
-970 DNGDA
+970 DSD
-975 FHGATKPE
+975 
-983 QAHGGPF
+983 PF

-999 ARAVLGY
+999 ARAVLGD
-1006 FRMNP
+1006 FRMAP
-1011 AVAAPVMDNPDAGSP
+1011 AVADPGTANGTAAPDTEDTVTGRDAEDATAAPVG
-1026 DTGSPDAGSPDTG
+1026 
-1039 GPDTGSPHTGSP
+1039 
-1051 DTATHHSRHSRGSG
+1051 
-1065 NPGGEG
+1065 
-1071 RGTRTDNPLPNPWIP
+1071 
-1086 ASAGMTVGGP
+1086 
-1096 AQARGPGGMPP
+1096 
-1107 QGPGGMPPQGPGGM
+1107 
-1121 PTQGPGEMP
+1121 
-1130 TQGPGGMPTQGPGG
+1130 
-1144 MPTQGPG
+1144 
-1151 GMPVQA
+1151 
-1157 APNNAE
+1157 
-1163 GVPSHDDALRR
+1163 DDALRR
-1174 TVQGW
+1174 VLQGW
-1179 MEICGP
+1179 MEIAGP
-1185 ITGEALAARTGLP
+1185 VTAAGLAARLGLS
-1198 VESVARALTALE
+1198 VEWVERGLAALE

-1225 ADAPVE
+1225 PDAPVE

-1250 REIQPVSGA
+1250 REIHPVSA
-1259 DFIRFLLRWQHV
+1259 TDFIRFLLRWQHV
-1271 QPGAQLHGRDG
+1271 QPGSQLHGRDG
-1282 VHQVIL
+1282 IHQVIR

-1293 ELPAPAWEQHVLPA
+1293 ELPAPAWEQHVLAA
-1307 RIAAYDAAELEHL
+1307 RMAEYDPAELEHL
-1320 CLAGVITWGRLR
+1320 CLAGVVTWGRLR

-1340 DPSVAKLWDA
+1340 DPDAARLWDA
-1350 APLALRPANGK
+1350 APLALRPANGRDPQDHTHTIRA
-1361 ARRTTPTRSA
+1361 AR
-1371 PLAFVIREDLPHFLD
+1371 
-1386 PDALDWRG
+1386 
-1394 LQGLSA
+1394 
-1400 AAHDVAAYLENHGA
+1400 
-1414 SFLADIARG
+1414 
-1423 TGHLTV
+1423 
-1429 RTERALWEL
+1429 
-1438 VTRGQVTGDGI
+1438 
-1449 AGLRMLLTPELKRKE
+1449 LR
-1464 NRRGNRKGAA
+1464 
-1474 AQSMPVGRWSLWRKE
+1474 
-1489 DPGAAEAATETL
+1489 DPGGPAALPGSGSPGL
-1501 ARQLLQR
+1501 ARTP
-1508 YGVVFRELLSRETR
+1508 GA
-1522 CPPWRLLLQAYRR
+1522 CPPPPGTSPRTWKPT
-1535 MEARG
+1535 
-1540 EIRGGRFVNGFV
+1540 GRPF
-1552 GEQYALPDAVES
+1552 S
-1564 MRTVRRLPAD
+1564 RTSP
-1574 KEPVIVSCTDPLNL
+1574 
-1588 VGILTPGPRVP
+1588 
-1599 VQSHQFIAYLNGAPA
+1599 GAPGISPCA
-1614 ETGPL
+1614 PNGL
-1619 GNVLSRVQPVT
+1619 C
-1630 GSAVE
+1630 GSWSPAGR

>member
-1 VRDWFRDRFGKP
+1 MVDRFHPLVRDWFRERFGKP
-13 TAPQAAGWEE
+13 TPPQAAGWKE
-23 IAQGRDTLIAAPTG
+23 IARGRDTLIAAPTG

-49 NRLIASA
+49 NQLIAPP

-63 HVIYVSPLK
+63 HVVYVSPLK

-87 EITRSGRLRGLA
+87 EITRSGRRQGFP
-99 LQEIRTAV
+99 LQDIRTAV

-113 ATERQRMLSHPP
+113 ATERQRMISNPP

-140 AERSRQLLKRAH
+140 AERSRQVLKHAH

-171 ALSLERLDALAGRP
+171 ALSLERLDALAESP

-208 RRLRPDGA
+208 RRLRRDGS

-229 LDLSIEVPEQ
+229 LDLSIEVPDQ

-249 WAEVYDRIVAQI
+249 WAEVYDRIVHQI

-374 DDLLQSAAAVYAVRQ
+374 DDLLQAAAAIYAVRR

-395 ALVREPLDVLA
+395 GLVREPLDVLA

-419 PKPGE
+419 HKPGE
-424 TLPLLPEAKPLPGIA
+424 TLPLLPEAKPPSGIA
-439 EEALWELVRGAYPFR
+439 EETLWELVRGAYPFR
-454 DLSRGDFEQVLQ
+454 DLSRGDFEQVLH

-473 PSRGRRGAHLHRDR
+473 PARGRRGAHLHRDR
-487 VNRMLRAR
+487 VNGMLRAR

-520 HNETFVGKVNEDFA
+520 HSETFVGKVNEDFA
-534 IESLSGDIFLLG
+534 IESLAGDIFLLG

-559 VWVEDAHGAPPTIP
+559 VWVQDAQGAPPTIP

-591 DVRETVARRAGAG
+591 DVRETVARHVAAGADAG
-604 EAAGDQAGAAAD
+604 EATASESEADGARG
-616 AEEPP
+616 ETP
-621 ESEGH
+621 ES
-626 AAGAHGESP
+626 
-635 AAWLQRETGVG
+635 WLQRETGVG

-671 RVVAER
+671 RIVAER

-766 RWRWNT
+766 RWRWNA

-782 RGKRVPMQIQ
+782 RGKKVPMQIQ

-809 CQDNRSGPVA
+809 CQDNRAGPVT

-824 LTRETMENCLRE
+824 LTRETVENCLRE
-836 AMDVDGFKETLERLG
+836 AMDVDGFKETLERVG
-851 RGEIATVAVETPAP
+851 HGEIATVAVETPAP

-953 ARELM
+953 AEELM

-964 VVELGG
+964 VAKPAGG
-970 DNGDA
+970 DGE
-975 FHGATKPE
+975 T
-983 QAHGGPF
+983 F
-990 YVAAERLAE
+990 YVAAERLEE
-999 ARAVLGY
+999 ARAVLES
-1006 FRMNP
+1006 FRVAPGAP
-1011 AVAAPVMDNPDAGSP
+1011 AGEAA
-1026 DTGSPDAGSPDTG
+1026 
-1039 GPDTGSPHTGSP
+1039 
-1051 DTATHHSRHSRGSG
+1051 
-1065 NPGGEG
+1065 
-1071 RGTRTDNPLPNPWIP
+1071 L
-1086 ASAGMTVGGP
+1086 
-1096 AQARGPGGMPP
+1096 Q
-1107 QGPGGMPPQGPGGM
+1107 
-1121 PTQGPGEMP
+1121 
-1130 TQGPGGMPTQGPGG
+1130 
-1144 MPTQGPG
+1144 
-1151 GMPVQA
+1151 
-1157 APNNAE
+1157 
-1163 GVPSHDDALRR
+1163 R

-1179 MEICGP
+1179 MEISGP
-1185 ITGEALAARTGLP
+1185 VTTEGLAARTGLP
-1198 VESVARALTALE
+1198 VESVVRALTALE

-1220 SPGTA
+1220 SPGGGT
-1225 ADAPVE
+1225 DAPVE

-1250 REIQPVSGA
+1250 REIHPVSGA

-1271 QPGAQLHGRDG
+1271 QPGSQLHGRDG
-1282 VHQVIL
+1282 VHQVVR

-1293 ELPAPAWEQHVLPA
+1293 ELPAPSWEQHVLPA
-1307 RIAAYDAAELEHL
+1307 RMAVYDPADLEHL
-1320 CLAGVITWGRLR
+1320 CLAGVLTWGRLR
-1332 RDTGAPED
+1332 RDTGAAED
-1340 DPSVAKLWDA
+1340 DAAAARLWDA
-1350 APLALRPANGK
+1350 EPLALRPPPGK
-1361 ARRTTPTRSA
+1361 TRRTAPTRSA

-1386 PDALDWRG
+1386 PEALDWRG

-1400 AAHDVAAYLENHGA
+1400 AARDVAAYLEEHGA

-1423 TGHLTV
+1423 TGHVMV

-1449 AGLRMLLTPELKRKE
+1449 AGLRMLLTPELKRKDS
-1464 NRRGNRKGAA
+1464 RRGGRKGAA
-1474 AQSMPVGRWSLWRKE
+1474 ERAMPVGRWSLWRKG
-1489 DPGAAEAATETL
+1489 DPSAADSGAETL

-1508 YGVVFRELLSRETR
+1508 YGVVFREVLARETR

-1540 EIRGGRFVNGFV
+1540 EIRGGRFVSGFV
-1552 GEQYALPDAVES
+1552 GEQYALPEAVEAV
-1564 MRTVRRLPAD
+1564 RNVRRLAPD

-1599 VQSHQFIAYLNGAPA
+1599 VQSQQSIAYLNGTPA
-1614 ETGPL
+1614 EIGPL

-1630 GSAVE
+1630 GSGAE